1 MNRPFKPIL
10 DKRGEPRVR
19 RFEEQRWL
27 IDNVIRAN
35 GIDWDQ
41 PRSLYL
47 NGPCG
52 SEANADFA
60 GIRERVKKMADIGP
74 AFEAVARRREA
85 KARDAEAAGHK
96 VTARDNYFMAAVHW
110 GAAQWPYDENDAT
123 NIAYNNNKRDCF
135 TRYAGLADHRV
146 EPAWVPL
153 GNRAIPAWL
162 HLPPGYA
169 GGRIPAVIAIPGMD
183 SFKEI
188 QVALY
193 GDRFLNRGMAV
204 LAIDGPGQY
213 EAPMIGLYFSVES
226 WMAAG
231 KALVDWLGGRPEID
245 PEHIGCSGTS
255 FGTLF
260 GTILTAHEPR
270 IRAFAAMSVCHEP
283 GGHTI
288 FQQASPTFKKRFMYM
303 SGITDEDEFDRFRR
317 TITWEGHAEKIR
329 VPYLVVAGECEEL
342 SPLEHSERL
351 IATLKG
357 PKQMV
362 VYQESRHSVGNVPAA
377 NLGPFPP
384 ILVADWLA
392 DRLAGKPFANEHW
405 FVRSNGQIDKRLLSC
420 GREIQ
425 VRRTGQQAAAIGRAV
440 RATAASAQATP
451 SRRAQRY
458 ATSAPPRPCC
468 TGIRP
473 PTCRGARQSAARAR
487 QGACSAALPMN
498 APSIPRSAASSA
510 SFSLCRQ
517 PARRCRR
524 RLSDPRRHPRFR
536 ESEQNSPRPTSRAR
550 TRTAP
555 HRSRPGPARGRRMIS
570 LPWCRSS
577 QDPRSQPR
585 IRGVLR
591 ALPAC
596 GRSTDRRCRRRHDRR
611 LDPRAVCGLAARA
624 RSDGARHLRA
634 AVEPTP

>member
-1 MNRPFKPIL
+1 MNRALKPIL
-10 DKRGEPRVR
+10 DQRGEPRVR

-27 IDNVIRAN
+27 IDNIIRAN

-47 NGPCG
+47 NAPCG
-52 SEANADFA
+52 NEANADFA
-60 GIRERVKKMADIGP
+60 GIRERVRKMADIGP

-85 KARDAEAAGHK
+85 KADHAEQADHK

-110 GAAQWPYDENDAT
+110 GAAQWPYDRNDAT
-123 NIAYNNNKRDCF
+123 NVAYNDKKRECF
-135 TRYAGLADHRV
+135 TKYAALADHRV
-146 EPAWVPL
+146 EAAWVPL
-153 GNRAIPAWL
+153 GDKAIPAWL
-162 HLPPGYA
+162 HLPPGYQ
-169 GGRIPAVIAIPGMD
+169 GGRVPVVIAVPGMD

-226 WMAAG
+226 WIAAG
-231 KALVDWLGGRPEID
+231 KALVDWLGNRAEID
-245 PEHIGCSGTS
+245 PERIACSGTS

-303 SGITDEDEFDRFRR
+303 SGIIDEDEFDRFRQ
-317 TITWEGHAEKIR
+317 TITWEGHADRIE
-329 VPYLVVAGECEEL
+329 VPVLVVAGECEEL

-357 PKQMV
+357 AKQMV

-392 DRLAGKPFANEHW
+392 DRLAGKPFTSEHW
-405 FVRSNGQIDKRLLSC
+405 FVRANGQIDK
-420 GREIQ
+420 
-425 VRRTGQQAAAIGRAV
+425 
-440 RATAASAQATP
+440 TA
-451 SRRAQRY
+451 Y
-458 ATSAPPRPCC
+458 
-468 TGIRP
+468 
-473 PTCRGARQSAARAR
+473 
-487 QGACSAALPMN
+487 
-498 APSIPRSAASSA
+498 
-510 SFSLCRQ
+510 
-517 PARRCRR
+517 
-524 RLSDPRRHPRFR
+524 
-536 ESEQNSPRPTSRAR
+536 
-550 TRTAP
+550 
-555 HRSRPGPARGRRMIS
+555 
-570 LPWCRSS
+570 
-577 QDPRSQPR
+577 
-585 IRGVLR
+585 
-591 ALPAC
+591 
-596 GRSTDRRCRRRHDRR
+596 
-611 LDPRAVCGLAARA
+611 
-624 RSDGARHLRA
+624 
-634 AVEPTP
+634 